1 MKISFGMLLWLL
13 RFCLRRAESVSWVEQ
28 KCGTA
33 KGPKAGQAEQKEIFA
48 AERERTYVA
57 IV

>member
-1 MKISFGMLLWLL
+1 MLLRLL
-13 RFCLRRAESVSWVEQ
+13 RFCLGRAESVSWVEQ